1 MESLPETLL
10 QGLVRPVC
18 PVASNE
24 VDESLVIRAALLGE
38 GGSKLTSRDVDCWQK
53 VLTSRQYLN
62 SLSDLRKAFANLI
75 KKLCPGEL

>member
-24 VDESLVIRAALLGE
+24 VDESLVIRAALLR

>member
-1 MESLPETLL
+1 MESLTETLL

-18 PVASNE
+18 PVASNK
-24 VDESLVIRAALLGE
+24 VDESLVIRAALLRE

-53 VLTSRQYLN
+53 MLTSRQYLN
-62 SLSDLRKAFANLI
+62 SLSDLRKAFVNLI